1 MALTEEITDIVVK
14 ESGKQFKGVMHSV
27 QAKLTLKEGTDIVH
41 EETFQEN
48 HKHIYN
54 IVDTMEK
61 IGIKMAEVKKK
72 IESERALKTEAEKE
86 IPNMLAKLSA
96 KGVK

>member
-1 MALTEEITDIVVK
+1 MGLVAEITDIVVR
-14 ESGKQFKGVMHSV
+14 ESGEQFKGLMHSV
-27 QAKLTLKEGTDIVH
+27 QAKLTLKEGTNIVH

-48 HKHIYN
+48 HKHIYA

-61 IGIKMAEVKKK
+61 IRVKMTATKTK
-72 IESERALKTEAEKE
+72 IEAERVLKIEAEKE

-96 KGVK
+96 KEVE